1 MKFARKNLSD
11 FTFSL
16 LLTVVMF
23 VVLSIAFGI
32 YVFSEKEIDR
42 FNEERFLSL
51 ALASELR
58 QSSNELTR
66 TVRSYV
72 VTGSEN
78 YKAQYREILEIRD
91 GRMAR
96 PMDIYSVYGGLAPF
110 AEHNLQKYKGQEVPL
125 LDLMR
130 HAGFTEAE
138 FAKLNEAKTKSDALT
153 RMEYAAMAMV
163 EAPPP
168 FSDDSRLRASEL
180 LHGEAYQQ
188 ARAEIME
195 TINEFI
201 QMMDHRT
208 LNNIEVHKNMATVM
222 RVVFIL
228 FGFLLLLML
237 YRTYHALRLTLG
249 GSVDEVHAHIARIG
263 SGDFAG
269 ATLVAPPP
277 EDSVLAWLME
287 TRKKLASID
296 AIRQEAVAR
305 NEHMTKF
312 YRALGECSQDILRCN
327 SMEELLPQICR
338 DVVVYGGM
346 NMAWVGVVDRER
358 KQIRPVAS
366 YGEGTAYTD
375 GLIISIDENDSAGG
389 GPTGVCMREDKPYW
403 CQDFPNDPVTA
414 PWHERGARFGWKAS
428 AALPLHRNGAVCGVL
443 SIYASTSNI
452 FDESVRNLLERL
464 AMDIDYALRRL
475 DAEAQRQ
482 HALTALAESR
492 SLLQTIIDTAPVR
505 IFWKDTNLRYIGCNP
520 AFAHDA
526 GVSDT
531 KELIGKDDYQLAWRD
546 KADLYRADDR
556 RVLETGI
563 PRLFYDEPR
572 QGPDGKGGW
581 LRTSKVPLRN
591 HDNQIIGVLG
601 IYEDITEQKKAE
613 ARIQFLANFDVLTGL
628 PRRTRLEHHVE
639 FAIAFA
645 KRGNGHLALMF
656 LDLDHFKD
664 INDALGHSV
673 GDAVLVEL
681 SRRMRSVVREEDTIA
696 RMGGDEFIVLL
707 PDTDADGAANVA
719 QKLLGAIAQPYA
731 VEQYRLTLTASIGIA
746 IYPNDGTNLEAL
758 SKSADTAMY
767 LAKREGRRGYRF
779 CTPAMQE
786 RSSRNLALVSA
797 LNQALE
803 HDELTIY
810 FQPQLSLH
818 DGRVIGAEAL
828 LRWRHPVFGDVSPA
842 EFIPVAEDSGLIL
855 PIGEKVLR
863 ASIRQAK
870 AWMEE
875 GLDPLVMAVNLSVVQ
890 FRSADLPGMVARILD
905 EEGLAPEMLE
915 LELTESVAMNN
926 PQNAIAVMLDLHERG
941 IYLSIDDFGTGYSS
955 LSYLKKFKI
964 HKLKIDQS
972 FVRDIS
978 TDPEDKAIV
987 GAIIDMAKRLGVRTI
1002 AEGVETA
1009 EQLSYL
1015 REQGCDEVQGFYC
1028 SKPLLPEE
1036 FATYMRGARMPAK
1049 SNAESAT

>member
-1 MKFARKNLSD
+1 MKFARKNLSE

-32 YVFSEKEIDR
+32 YVLSEKEIDR

-66 TVRSYV
+66 VVRAYV
-72 VTGSEN
+72 VTGDES
-78 YKAQYREILEIRD
+78 YKAQYQEILEIRN
-91 GRMAR
+91 GQKPR

-110 AEHNLQKYKGQEVPL
+110 AEHNLQEYRGQSVPL
-125 LDLMR
+125 LELMR

-138 FAKLNEAKTKSDALT
+138 FAKLNGAKAKSDALT
-153 RMEYAAMAMV
+153 SMEYGAMNMV
-163 EAPPP
+163 EASPP
-168 FSDDSRLRASEL
+168 FSDESRLRASEL
-180 LHGEAYQQ
+180 LHSDAYQK
-188 ARAEIME
+188 ARADIME

-237 YRTYHALRLTLG
+237 YRTYHALRSTLG
-249 GSVDEVHAHIARIG
+249 GSVDDVHAHIARIG

-269 ATLVAPPP
+269 PNLAVPPP

-287 TRKKLASID
+287 TRKELASIE
-296 AIRQEAVAR
+296 AFRKEAVAR
-305 NEHMTKF
+305 NERMTRF
-312 YRALGECSQDILRCN
+312 YRALGQCSQDILRCN
-327 SMEELLPQICR
+327 SVDELLPQICR
-338 DVVVYGGM
+338 NVVVHGGL
-346 NMAWVGVVDRER
+346 NMAWIGVVDDEK

-366 YGEGTAYTD
+366 YGEGTGYVD
-375 GLIISIDENDSAGG
+375 GLVVSINGNDAAGG
-389 GPTGVCMREDKPYW
+389 GPGGTCVREDRPYW
-403 CQDFPNDPVTA
+403 CQDFANDPVTA
-414 PWHERGARFGWKAS
+414 PWRERGAEFGWKAS
-428 AALPLHRNGAVCGVL
+428 AALPLHQNGKVCGVL

-452 FDESVRNLLERL
+452 FDEAVRNLLERL
-464 AMDIDYALRRL
+464 AMDIDYALRRF
-475 DAEAQRQ
+475 DIDAQRR
-482 HALTALAESR
+482 HALIALAESR

-505 IFWKDTNLRYIGCNP
+505 IFWKDNNLRYIGCNP
-520 AFAHDA
+520 AFAQDA
-526 GVSDT
+526 GVADPQ
-531 KELIGKDDYQLAWRD
+531 ELIGKDDYQMPWRD
-546 KADLYRADDR
+546 RAELYRADDR
-556 RVLETGI
+556 RVLESGV
-563 PRLFYDEPR
+563 PQLFYDEPKH
-572 QGPDGKGGW
+572 GPDGSNGW

-591 HDNQIIGVLG
+591 HDNEIIGVLG

-613 ARIQFLANFDVLTGL
+613 DRIQYLANFDVLTGL
-628 PRRTRLEHHVE
+628 PRRTRLDYFVQY
-639 FAIAFA
+639 AIAFA
-645 KRGNGHLALMF
+645 KRGHGHLALMF

-681 SRRMRSVVREEDTIA
+681 SRRLRTVVREEDTIA
-696 RMGGDEFIVLL
+696 RLGGDEFILLL
-707 PDTDADGAANVA
+707 PDTDADGAAHVA
-719 QKLLGAIAQPYA
+719 QKLLDAIAQPYA
-731 VEQYRLTLTASIGIA
+731 IDQYRLMLTASIGIA
-746 IYPNDGTNLEAL
+746 IYPNDGADLETL
-758 SKSADTAMY
+758 SKSADAAMY

-786 RSSRNLALVSA
+786 RSARNLALVSA

-803 HDELTIY
+803 RDELKIS
-810 FQPQLSLH
+810 FQPQHSLK
-818 DGRVIGAEAL
+818 DGRVVGAEAL

-870 AWMEE
+870 AWMAE

-890 FRSADLPGMVARILD
+890 FRSADFPGMVARILD
-905 EEGLAPEMLE
+905 EEGLPPEMLE

-926 PQNAIAVMLDLHERG
+926 PQNAIAMMLNLHKRG
-941 IYLSIDDFGTGYSS
+941 VYLAIDDFGTGYSS

-978 TDPEDKAIV
+978 SDPEDKAIV

-1028 SKPLLPEE
+1028 SKPLLPDE
-1036 FATYMRGARMPAK
+1036 FALYMRESKMPAN
-1049 SNAESAT
+1049 SRLESAT